1 MKREVENMKRKN
13 LKRRKIEAIARL
25 VVMIVLALAFTYL
38 MAWAF
43 KGAMNENSRPVPA
56 YMLEV
61 VK

>member
-1 MKREVENMKRKN
+1 MKRKN

-43 KGAMNENSRPVPA
+43 KGAMNENSRPVPS